1 MSQQIKPP
9 AVSRMEPFLRFFRQR
24 PAFRAATLLSGS
36 LVWLVG
42 FFLLPL
48 AYLLAVSFA
57 RRSPYGTIEWTLGF
71 SNYWRAFQPL
81 YLGVY
86 WRSFWMALLT
96 TALCALLGY
105 PVAYTL
111 ALKVSGR
118 WKSALLMLVVIPFWT
133 SFLIRTYAWMVIL
146 RTEGVVNTALLAL
159 HLMHEPLRLLYT
171 PLAVFIG
178 LVYGEL
184 PFMILPLYAV
194 LQKLDPILLEAA
206 QDLGADRWQTFLRIT
221 LPISLPGLSAGGV
234 LVFIASIGA
243 FITPDLLGGA
253 RTIMVG
259 NLIQNQFAAVR
270 DQPFG
275 SAVAFLLTFVVLVL
289 LWTGA
294 RRARARHAGDSLM
307 PRPRRQ
313 GFGLASATTLV
324 YLFLYAPVIVLV
336 FFSFNRSRLSAHWM
350 GFTGEW
356 YALLWRDEQ
365 IIQSLLNSLLVAA
378 AATLAC
384 VVFGTMA
391 ALVFPRLRR
400 RAKTILDGIVY
411 LPLVIPE
418 IVMAVAIVIF
428 FSLLRMQLSLSTVII
443 AHITFCISYVII
455 VVGARLAGMD
465 RSIEEAALDLGA
477 NEWTTFF
484 RITLPIAAPAIL
496 SAALLVFTTSFDDY
510 LITSFVAGVRSTTL
524 PLEIYSRLKRGVTP
538 EINAIST
545 VILAATIPLVY
556 IAQRLE
562 RGAMKVRAAVLS
574 TSRSFP
580 AHAGP
585 GRRPDLALRRKPP
598 ATEHLHLVLL
608 HLPAAGPGV

>member
-1 MSQQIKPP
+1 MSPEITPSADSK
-9 AVSRMEPFLRFFRQR
+9 AEPVLRFFRRR
-24 PAFRAATLLSGS
+24 PALRAASLLSGS

-57 RRSPYGTIEWTLGF
+57 RRSPYGTIEWALGF

-96 TALCALLGY
+96 TVLCMLLGY

-206 QDLGADRWQTFLRIT
+206 QDLGANRWHTFLRIT
-221 LPISLPGLSAGGV
+221 LPISMPGLSAGGV

-259 NLIQNQFAAVR
+259 NLIQNQFASVR

-289 LWTGA
+289 LWTGS
-294 RRARARHAGDSLM
+294 RRAE
-307 PRPRRQ
+307 
-313 GFGLASATTLV
+313 
-324 YLFLYAPVIVLV
+324 
-336 FFSFNRSRLSAHWM
+336 RLTR
-350 GFTGEW
+350 G
-356 YALLWRDEQ
+356 
-365 IIQSLLNSLLVAA
+365 
-378 AATLAC
+378 
-384 VVFGTMA
+384 
-391 ALVFPRLRR
+391 
-400 RAKTILDGIVY
+400 IL
-411 LPLVIPE
+411 
-418 IVMAVAIVIF
+418 
-428 FSLLRMQLSLSTVII
+428 
-443 AHITFCISYVII
+443 
-455 VVGARLAGMD
+455 
-465 RSIEEAALDLGA
+465 
-477 NEWTTFF
+477 
-484 RITLPIAAPAIL
+484 
-496 SAALLVFTTSFDDY
+496 
-510 LITSFVAGVRSTTL
+510 
-524 PLEIYSRLKRGVTP
+524 
-538 EINAIST
+538 
-545 VILAATIPLVY
+545 
-556 IAQRLE
+556 
-562 RGAMKVRAAVLS
+562 
-574 TSRSFP
+574 
-580 AHAGP
+580 
-585 GRRPDLALRRKPP
+585 
-598 ATEHLHLVLL
+598 
-608 HLPAAGPGV
+608 